1 MGIEYSLGHNALM
14 LFRVAKTTS
23 LGTQIGPP
31 QIHSIYLKTGNLF
44 NHVYSNIRE
53 WISPAFCI
61 YTLDRL
67 VEEKGSGMLR
77 NFDVYLI
84 PVANPDG
91 YAYTWTGSRS
101 RMWRKNRRP
110 ANALLFKNVG
120 PTSKIWPQGLPGKS
134 NNPSFWKGTFKVTL
148 FEMSHFSC
156 CELHRLN

>member
-1 MGIEYSLGHNALM
+1 
-14 LFRVAKTTS
+14 
-23 LGTQIGPP
+23 
-31 QIHSIYLKTGNLF
+31 
-44 NHVYSNIRE
+44 
-53 WISPAFCI
+53 
-61 YTLDRL
+61 
-67 VEEKGSGMLR
+67 MLR

-134 NNPSFWKGTFKVTL
+134 NNLIFGRKHLK
-148 FEMSHFSC
+148 
-156 CELHRLN
+156 LHYLKCHNFHVVNFTG